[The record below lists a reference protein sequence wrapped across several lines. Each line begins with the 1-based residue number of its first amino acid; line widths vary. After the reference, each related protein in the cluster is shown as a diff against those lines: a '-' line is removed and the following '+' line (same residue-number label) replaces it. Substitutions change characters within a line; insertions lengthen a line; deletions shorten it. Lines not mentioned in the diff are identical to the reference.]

1 MRDIPKHYCQK
12 DHRREADE
20 ITAMEDLPKSQGGRW
35 RHGCVECAFEAGL
48 RLGAQREREAL
59 LALLQKRRKL

>member
-12 DHRREADE
+12 DHAIRADE
-20 ITAMEDLPKSQGGRW
+20 VEVLDELPKSQGGRW

-48 RLGAQREREAL
+48 KLGAQREREAL
-59 LALLQKRRKL
+59 LALLEKRRKL